1 MLITLFSDVEIKFE
15 NVVASQR
22 SHVHEAGYLAA
33 DNEEPRSTFSSPLEI
48 QEVDQIKKRIRGD
61 SLS

>member
-22 SHVHEAGYLAA
+22 SHEHEDEDLVV
-33 DNEEPRSTFSSPLEI
+33 DNEEPISNSPSPLVL
-48 QEVDQIKKRIRGD
+48 Q
-61 SLS
+61 